1 MKLWPILVVMF
12 LVVGLVFVSGCA
24 KKTTEENT
32 TANITPPA
40 QNVTPHMNQTVEIII
55 PAEENNITAP
65 TFDDVD
71 VDFGTLV

>member
-32 TANITPPA
+32 TANFTPPA
-40 QNVTPHMNQTVEIII
+40 QNVTLPMNQTHSTPI

-71 VDFGTLV
+71 VDLGTLV